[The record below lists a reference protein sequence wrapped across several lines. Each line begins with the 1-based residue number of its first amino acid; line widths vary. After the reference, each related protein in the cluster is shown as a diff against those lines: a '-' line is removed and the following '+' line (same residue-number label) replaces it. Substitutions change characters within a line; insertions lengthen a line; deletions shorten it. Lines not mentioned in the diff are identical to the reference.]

1 MFYSSLCSPV
11 PDHNTT
17 SENAGT
23 MHKDVMI
30 VDHIESSYTT
40 LDQVDHHQRKI
51 YEGSMNVFNSDRPI
65 CVLNFPSIPY
75 V

>member
-1 MFYSSLCSPV
+1 
-11 PDHNTT
+11 
-17 SENAGT
+17 

-51 YEGSMNVFNSDRPI
+51 YEGSMNVFNSNRLI
-65 CVLNFPSIPY
+65 CVLNFPSLPY
-75 V
+75 VCAHVRPLDITFLFEFDFMTA